1 MKLDVNIQ
9 WSRQGGK
16 IPNIDLEPE
25 DMPENILELYP
36 DGWFTPEREQITLP
50 SALKQEEINCLSL
63 NNITT
68 IKFELRNG
76 QADSQQ
82 TIS

>member
-1 MKLDVNIQ
+1 MAVIMKLDNNIQ

-16 IPNIDLEPE
+16 ILNVDLEPE

-50 SALKQEEINCLSL
+50 SALKQEDIDRLSL
-63 NNITT
+63 NDIATM
-68 IKFELRNG
+68 
-76 QADSQQ
+76 
-82 TIS
+82 